1 MISSLLAFIALLV
14 AWSSR
19 NSSSGLKDRLVRL
32 EEALA
37 ELTTEMRWLRA
48 ERRGEAPD
56 DDGPLFAPDAG
67 MARTYSSKTAFEPT
81 AKRDKALPISQQ
93 PSSGRGSAPKSSG
106 SVPQIETPPEA
117 PLDATE
123 TPNFPP
129 LETGAIAPG
138 RKESFEHTLGTRW
151 AVWAGGAA
159 LALGGLLLVRYS
171 IEAGL
176 LGPGIRVTL
185 GAVLALALVAAG
197 EWMRRG
203 EFKIPVEA
211 LPAAHVPSILTAAG
225 TVIAFG
231 TIYAAHAVYEFIGPA
246 TAFTLLGITGILTML
261 GAALHGP
268 WLAGLGLA
276 SSLATPLLVSS
287 QTSNP
292 WPVVLYLAVVA
303 AAAYALARVR
313 HWAWLAGATVTG
325 VFLWGIAL
333 LVQDHSTLAL
343 GITAAASHTIIQLIL
358 ASVFVAIATN
368 ATVPD
373 EYAEPEPVAS
383 AAMAA
388 LGMLAVLVLAS
399 HGLASPELS
408 MSAKTIFADLCIAI
422 LTATAWLAAPAAV
435 AATVG
440 GVIALAVT
448 LMWPGLNAAPSHD
461 LIVPWS
467 ASLLRLPDNVTGFM
481 SFAIF
486 ATLIPAAAM
495 ALRLWR
501 GPALHLKAAALYALA
516 ATAPALLVLVI
527 AYLRVTQ
534 FDISI
539 PFALA
544 GAALAAAFAL
554 ASERFHHADLAQP
567 SPAWNLAAGAFAAA
581 AIAALA
587 FALTVSLDRG
597 YLTVA
602 LALAALGTAYVA
614 TLRDIPLLRYAV
626 TALGLI
632 VLARIVWDPRIMGSD
647 VGSTPIFNW
656 LLIGYGVPAA
666 AFLTS
671 ARLLATRKQDYAAA
685 FADGLGILFVGLL
698 AFFEIRHLTNG
709 GNVLH
714 AGFGHVEAGLMTLVA
729 LGLSFALARLNYNR
743 TNVIF
748 EAASFVFGAG
758 SVLLAV
764 LGLALGANPL
774 FSGEM
779 VGGQVLFS
787 SLLPSY
793 LVPGVAALYMARA
806 GKGIQSHRYLRVIGA
821 MAVGL
826 ITLFVTLEVRHAYQ
840 GPEIS
845 IDLATSDSEQW
856 AHSFAWLVLGVAFLS
871 YGLLRGSLEAR
882 IASAVLI
889 VLAALKI
896 TVSDL
901 AGIGGLWRALS
912 FLCLGAVLIGI
923 GLVYQKIVFAP
934 QANAQR

>member
-1 MISSLLAFIALLV
+1 MISSLLAFIAILV
-14 AWSSR
+14 AWSSK
-19 NSSSGLKDRLVRL
+19 NSSSGLKDRLARL
-32 EEALA
+32 EEALQ

-56 DDGPLFAPDAG
+56 DDGPLFAPDSG
-67 MARTYSSKTAFEPT
+67 MSRPYPSKSQFDPPSPATPSM
-81 AKRDKALPISQQ
+81 KRDKAIPGSEQ
-93 PSSGRGSAPKSSG
+93 PASASGSAPKSVG
-106 SVPQIETPPEA
+106 SVPQVEPPQ
-117 PLDATE
+117 

-129 LETGAIAPG
+129 LETGTPAAAG
-138 RKESFEHTLGTRW
+138 RQESFEQTLGTRW

-176 LGPGIRVTL
+176 LGPATRVTL
-185 GAVLALALVAAG
+185 GALLALALVATG

-203 EFKIPVEA
+203 EFQIPVEA

-231 TIYAAHAVYEFIGPA
+231 TIYAAHAVYGFIGPA
-246 TAFTLLGITGILTML
+246 TAFTLLGLTGILTML
-261 GAALHGP
+261 AAALHGP
-268 WLAGLGLA
+268 WLAGLGLV
-276 SSLATPLLVSS
+276 SSLATPFLVSS
-287 QTSNP
+287 QSPSP

-303 AAAYALARVR
+303 AAAYALARAR

-325 VFLWGIAL
+325 VFLWGLAL
-333 LVQDHSTLAL
+333 LAQDHFALAE
-343 GITAAASHTIIQLIL
+343 GITAAASHTVVQLIL
-358 ASVFVAIATN
+358 ASVFVAIFAN
-368 ATVPD
+368 AAVPD

-399 HGLASPELS
+399 SGLSF
-408 MSAKTIFADLCIAI
+408 SAKTIFADICIAV
-422 LTATAWLAAPAAV
+422 LAVTAWMAAPAAV

-440 GVIALAVT
+440 GVIALAVM
-448 LMWPGLNAAPSHD
+448 LMWPGLNAAPSPD
-461 LIVPWS
+461 VVVPWS
-467 ASLLRLPDNVTGFM
+467 ASLVRLPDNVTGFM

-516 ATAPALLVLVI
+516 ATVPALLALVI
-527 AYLRVTQ
+527 AYLRITH

-544 GAALAAAFAL
+544 GAALAAIFAV
-554 ASERFHHADLAQP
+554 ASERFHQADLAEP
-567 SPAWNLAAGAFAAA
+567 RPAWNLAAGAFAAA

-587 FALTVSLDRG
+587 FVLAVSLERG

-626 TALGLI
+626 TALGVI
-632 VLARIVWDPRIMGSD
+632 VLARVLWDPRIMGSD
-647 VGSTPIFNW
+647 VGATPIFNW

-671 ARLLATRKQDYAAA
+671 ARLLTARRQDNAAA

-729 LGLSFALARLNYNR
+729 LGLSLALARLNFNR

-748 EAASFVFGAG
+748 EAASLVFGAG

-764 LGLALGANPL
+764 FGLALSANPL
-774 FSGEM
+774 FSGEW
-779 VGGQVLFS
+779 VGGRVLFS
-787 SLLPSY
+787 SLLPAY
-793 LVPGVAALYMARA
+793 LVPGVAALYMARS
-806 GKGIQSHRYLRVIGA
+806 GRGIQSDRYLRVIGA

-826 ITLFVTLEVRHAYQ
+826 ITLFVTLEVRHAFQ

-845 IDLATSDSEQW
+845 IDLPTSDSEQW

-896 TVSDL
+896 TIFDL

-934 QANAQR
+934 PANAQR